1 MADRGGIVC
10 SENAGEQPQ
19 FRYDDN
25 FSLSGFGP
33 FRTMSTI
40 KLHQLQALVASAE
53 AGSIRGAARTLGL
66 SQAAV
71 TRALRE
77 LEASERLPLLVRAP
91 EGIGFTEYGKTLL
104 THAKLVLKQLE
115 HAQSDLE
122 RMRGRV
128 EGRLSV
134 GVTPWLTMTFLPETV
149 LRFRERM
156 PDVRLELYEA
166 LMAVAQP
173 LLRDGSMDFA
183 LGHVQPGSSAQEF
196 AFEPLLRYD
205 TSVMVR
211 AGHPREHAKS
221 VHELLDCDWVLNSS
235 ADGQA
240 TLVDYLF
247 TRHGAQIDERR
258 IVRAQSVAI
267 LQTMLEQAGMCT
279 WCPTILA
286 AVRPFGERMRVLPLR
301 ETFEPSELGIVT
313 RRSST
318 LGDAARCFID
328 CLLLVIRRHARSAR
342 GEDLALFRTLEL
354 LI

>member
-1 MADRGGIVC
+1 
-10 SENAGEQPQ
+10 
-19 FRYDDN
+19 
-25 FSLSGFGP
+25 
-33 FRTMSTI
+33 MSTI

-211 AGHPREHAKS
+211 AGHPHEHATS

-286 AVRPFGERMRVLPLR
+286 AVRPFGERMRVLSLQ

-318 LGDAARCFID
+318 LGDPARCFID
-328 CLLLVIRRHARSAR
+328 CLLQVIRRHARSAR

>member
-1 MADRGGIVC
+1 M
-10 SENAGEQPQ
+10 
-19 FRYDDN
+19 
-25 FSLSGFGP
+25 
-33 FRTMSTI
+33 

-134 GVTPWLTMTFLPETV
+134 GVTPWLTMTFLAETV

-166 LMAVAQP
+166 LIAVAQP

-183 LGHVQPGSSAQEF
+183 LGHVQPGSAQEF
-196 AFEPLLRYD
+196 AFEPMLRYE

-211 AGHPREHAKS
+211 AGHPRERARSIHD
-221 VHELLDCDWVLNSS
+221 LLDNDWVLNFA

-240 TLVDYLF
+240 ALVDYLF

-258 IVRAQSVAI
+258 IVRAQSVAM
-267 LQTMLEQAGMCT
+267 LQTMLEQADMCT

-286 AVRPFGERMRVLPLR
+286 AVPPFGERMRALSLK
-301 ETFEPSELGIVT
+301 ETFEPRELGIVT

-318 LGDAARCFID
+318 QSDAARCFID
-328 CLLLVIRRHARSAR
+328 CLLQVIRRHARSAR
-342 GEDLALFRTLEL
+342 KEDLALFRTVSL

>member
-1 MADRGGIVC
+1 M
-10 SENAGEQPQ
+10 
-19 FRYDDN
+19 
-25 FSLSGFGP
+25 
-33 FRTMSTI
+33 

-134 GVTPWLTMTFLPETV
+134 GVTPWLTMTFLAEAV
-149 LRFRERM
+149 LRFRERT

-166 LMAVAQP
+166 LIAVAQP
-173 LLRDGSMDFA
+173 LLRDGTMDFA
-183 LGHVQPGSSAQEF
+183 LGHVQPGSAQEF
-196 AFEPLLRYD
+196 AFEPMLRYE

-211 AGHPREHAKS
+211 AGHPRERARSIHD
-221 VHELLDCDWVLNSS
+221 LLDNDWVLNFA

-240 TLVDYLF
+240 ALVDYLF

-258 IVRAQSVAI
+258 IVRAQSVAM
-267 LQTMLEQAGMCT
+267 LQTMLEQADMCT
-279 WCPTILA
+279 WCPSILA
-286 AVRPFGERMRVLPLR
+286 AVPPFGERMRALSLK
-301 ETFEPSELGIVT
+301 ESFEPRELGIVT

-318 LGDAARCFID
+318 LSEAARCFID
-328 CLLLVIRRHARSAR
+328 CLLQVIRRHARSAR
-342 GEDLALFRTLEL
+342 KDDLALFRTVSL

>member
-1 MADRGGIVC
+1 M
-10 SENAGEQPQ
+10 
-19 FRYDDN
+19 
-25 FSLSGFGP
+25 
-33 FRTMSTI
+33 

-53 AGSIRGAARTLGL
+53 AGSIRGAARMLGL

-122 RMRGRV
+122 RLRGRV

-134 GVTPWLTMTFLPETV
+134 GVTPWLTMTFLAETV

-166 LMAVAQP
+166 LIAVAQP
-173 LLRDGSMDFA
+173 LLRDGTMDFA
-183 LGHVQPGSSAQEF
+183 LGHVQPGSAQEF
-196 AFEPLLRYD
+196 AFEPMLRYE

-211 AGHPREHAKS
+211 AGHPRERARSIHD
-221 VHELLDCDWVLNSS
+221 LLDNDWVLNFA

-240 TLVDYLF
+240 ALVDYLF

-258 IVRAQSVAI
+258 IVRAQSVAM
-267 LQTMLEQAGMCT
+267 LQTMLEQADMCT

-286 AVRPFGERMRVLPLR
+286 AVPPFGERMRALSLK
-301 ETFEPSELGIVT
+301 ETFEPRELGIVT

-318 LGDAARCFID
+318 LSEAARCFID
-328 CLLLVIRRHARSAR
+328 CLLQVVRRHARSAR
-342 GEDLALFRTLEL
+342 KDDLVLFKTVSL